1 MLRWIRKRLG
11 ISQILENQEKIMSAL
26 DDITTETGK
35 IETSVA
41 AAVALIN
48 NAAGDST
55 QLAALTSRLAAAQA
69 SLDTAVAAHTTA
81 TSS

>member
-1 MLRWIRKRLG
+1 
-11 ISQILENQEKIMSAL
+11 MSAL

-55 QLAALTSRLAAAQA
+55 QLVALTARLNAVQA
-69 SLDTAVAAHTTA
+69 SLDAAVAAHTTA
-81 TSS
+81 ASS